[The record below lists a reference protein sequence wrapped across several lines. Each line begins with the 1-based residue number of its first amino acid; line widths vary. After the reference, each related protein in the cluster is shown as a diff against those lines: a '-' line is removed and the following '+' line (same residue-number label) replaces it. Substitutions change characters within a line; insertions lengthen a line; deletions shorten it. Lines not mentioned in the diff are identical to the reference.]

1 MNIPKN
7 LLYTKTH
14 EWIRVEGDQAVIGI
28 TEFAAEQLG
37 EIAFV
42 EIETEGEELTKGE
55 VFGSIEAVKTASD
68 SYMPVAGEVLEANE
82 LVKNDSTLV
91 NSDSFGNG
99 WLIKIKIT
107 DPAELK
113 DLLTPAE
120 YEALIKA

>member
-14 EWIRVEGDQAVIGI
+14 EWIRVEGDEAVIGI

-42 EIETEGEELTKGE
+42 EIETEGEELAKGE

-91 NSDSFGNG
+91 NSDSFGDG
-99 WLIKIKIT
+99 WLIKIKIS

-113 DLLTPAE
+113 DLLTPAD